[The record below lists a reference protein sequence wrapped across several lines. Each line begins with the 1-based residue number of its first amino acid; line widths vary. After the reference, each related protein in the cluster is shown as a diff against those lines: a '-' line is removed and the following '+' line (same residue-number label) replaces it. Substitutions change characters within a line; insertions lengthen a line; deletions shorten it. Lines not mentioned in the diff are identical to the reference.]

1 MAKLEICYNF
11 SSDYINSNRFKDKIE
26 GNNDISYNSF
36 LSTSAVDLCYKINDR
51 EETLYLDM
59 PDFIPL
65 SVRGMRLIPNSFM
78 VQDVN
83 SQKVTITPTTSTQT
97 TQEEIGTQV
106 RRLGNRGNSNTSS
119 MSTGGGGGY

>member
-1 MAKLEICYNF
+1 MAKLEICYDF
-11 SSDYINSNRFKDKIE
+11 TSDYMNSNRFKDKIE
-26 GNNDISYNSF
+26 GNNDSTYDSF

-65 SVRGMRLIPNSFM
+65 SVRGMRLIPSSFL

-83 SQKVTITPTTSTQT
+83 SKKVTITPATTQNTTQQESSPQVRNLGSINNTSGTSTM
-97 TQEEIGTQV
+97 I
-106 RRLGNRGNSNTSS
+106 S
-119 MSTGGGGGY
+119 GGGY

>member
-106 RRLGNRGNSNTSS
+106 RSLGSRGNSNTSS

>member
-1 MAKLEICYNF
+1 MTKLEICYDF
-11 SSDYINSNRFKDKIE
+11 TSDYMNSNRFKDKIE
-26 GNNDISYNSF
+26 GNNDSTYDSF

-65 SVRGMRLIPNSFM
+65 SVRGMRLIPSSFL

-83 SQKVTITPTTSTQT
+83 SKKITITPAT
-97 TQEEIGTQV
+97 TQNTTNQESSAQV
-106 RRLGNRGNSNTSS
+106 RTLGSINNTSGTS
-119 MSTGGGGGY
+119 GGY

>member
-97 TQEEIGTQV
+97 TQGEIGTQV
-106 RRLGNRGNSNTSS
+106 RSLGNRGNSNTSS

>member
-1 MAKLEICYNF
+1 MAKLEICYDF
-11 SSDYINSNRFKDKIE
+11 TSDYMNSNRFKDKIE
-26 GNNDISYNSF
+26 GNNDSTYDSF

-65 SVRGMRLIPNSFM
+65 SVRGMRLIPSSFL

-83 SQKVTITPTTSTQT
+83 SKKVTITPTTTQT
-97 TQEEIGTQV
+97 TSQETNVTQV
-106 RRLGNRGNSNTSS
+106 RSLGSINNGSTTSR
-119 MSTGGGGGY
+119 MSSGGGY